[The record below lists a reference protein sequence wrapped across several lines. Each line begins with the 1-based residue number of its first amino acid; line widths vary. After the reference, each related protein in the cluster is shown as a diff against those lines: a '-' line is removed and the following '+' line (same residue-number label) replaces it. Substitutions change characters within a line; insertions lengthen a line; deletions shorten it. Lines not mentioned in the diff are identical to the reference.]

1 MLRSGEDI
9 KGLAIRAT
17 DGEIGTVDQFLFDD
31 ERWAVRYMVVNT
43 AGWLL
48 KELVLLSPR
57 SIEGVDWEARQV
69 AVKLRRQQV
78 EDAPPI
84 ATDAPVSRQMEA
96 ELASYYSYQ
105 PYWYGPGLWG
115 AGAYP
120 FGAGLAAGYPAAPG
134 LAPGVGAATPAAATE
149 RQPDLQRAE
158 QGDYHLRSTREVRGY
173 AIRARDGEIGQV
185 SDFLL
190 DDERW
195 AIRYLVVD
203 TGGWWS
209 GTQVLLAPLWATAVS
224 WEDKVVEMDL
234 TREQVKSG
242 PEFSR
247 QRLGRDDEQLL
258 HQHYRRPGY
267 WDNLLF

>member
-1 MLRSGEDI
+1 MLRSGNDL
-9 KGLAIRAT
+9 KGLTIGAA
-17 DGEIGTVDQFLFDD
+17 DGEVGTVDEFLFDD

-57 SIEGVDWEARQV
+57 SIQGVDWEGRRV
-69 AVKLRRQQV
+69 AVSLRRQQV

-84 ATDAPVSRQMEA
+84 AADEPVSRQMEA
-96 ELASYYSYQ
+96 ELASYYGYQ

-115 AGAYP
+115 AAGYP
-120 FGAGLAAGYPAAPG
+120 FGAGMGASPM
-134 LAPGVGAATPAAATE
+134 AATMAATE
-149 RQPDLQRAE
+149 RERAPE
-158 QGDYHLRSTREVRGY
+158 TAERGDPHLRSTREVKGY
-173 AIRARDGEIGQV
+173 AIRARDGEVGEV
-185 SDFLL
+185 SDFLM

-209 GTQVLLAPLWATAVS
+209 GRKVLIAPLWATAVS

-234 TREQVKSG
+234 TREQVRSG
-242 PEFSR
+242 PEYSGL
-247 QRLGRDDEQLL
+247 RLSRDDEQLL
-258 HQHYRRPGY
+258 HRHYQRPGY
-267 WDNLLF
+267 WENVLF

>member
-1 MLRSGEDI
+1 MLRSGNDL
-9 KGLAIRAT
+9 KGLTIRAT
-17 DGEIGTVDQFLFDD
+17 DGEIGTVDEFLFDD

-57 SIEGVDWEARQV
+57 SIRGVDWEGRQV
-69 AVKLRRQQV
+69 EVGLRRQQV

-84 ATDAPVSRQMEA
+84 AAHEPVSRQMEA
-96 ELASYYSYQ
+96 ELASYYGYQ

-115 AGAYP
+115 AAGYP
-120 FGAGLAAGYPAAPG
+120 FGAGMEASTMAAAM
-134 LAPGVGAATPAAATE
+134 AATE
-149 RQPDLQRAE
+149 RERAPERRAE
-158 QGDYHLRSTREVRGY
+158 GDPHLRSTREVRGY
-173 AIRARDGEIGQV
+173 AIRARDGEIGEV

-209 GTQVLLAPLWATAVS
+209 GKQVLIAPLWATAVS
-224 WEDKVVEMDL
+224 WEEKVVEMDL

-242 PEFSR
+242 PEYSAL
-247 QRLGRDDEQLL
+247 RLSRDDEQLL
-258 HQHYRRPGY
+258 HRHYRRPGY
-267 WDNLLF
+267 WENVLF

>member
-1 MLRSGEDI
+1 MLRSGNDL

-17 DGEIGTVDQFLFDD
+17 DGEVGRVDEFLFDD
-31 ERWAVRYMVVNT
+31 ERWAVRYLVVNT

-57 SIEGVDWEARQV
+57 SIQGVDWEGRQV
-69 AVKLRRQQV
+69 EVGLRRQQV

-84 ATDAPVSRQMEA
+84 AADEPLSRQMEA
-96 ELASYYSYQ
+96 ELATYYGYQ

-115 AGAYP
+115 AGGYP
-120 FGAGLAAGYPAAPG
+120 FGAGMGASTM
-134 LAPGVGAATPAAATE
+134 AATMAATE
-149 RQPDLQRAE
+149 RERAPDTTER
-158 QGDYHLRSTREVRGY
+158 GDPHLRSTREVKGY
-173 AIRARDGEIGQV
+173 AIRARDGAIGEV
-185 SDFLL
+185 SDFLM

-209 GTQVLLAPLWATAVS
+209 GKKVLIAPLWATAVS

-234 TREQVKSG
+234 TREQIKSG
-242 PEFSR
+242 PEYSGL
-247 QRLGRDDEQLL
+247 RLSRDDEQLL
-258 HQHYRRPGY
+258 HRHYQRPGY
-267 WDNLLF
+267 WENVLF